1 MFKSNRNKIVRGRH
15 KSKAQ
20 ECTLQIIKMVYE
32 GREAV
37 IKLINDSSIIA
48 SEAKYK
54 TINGEGIKI
63 LTPKQMLQ
71 RVSIKIDSLFN
82 WT

>member
-37 IKLINDSSIIA
+37 IKLIND
-48 SEAKYK
+48 
-54 TINGEGIKI
+54 
-63 LTPKQMLQ
+63 
-71 RVSIKIDSLFN
+71 
-82 WT
+82 